1 MNGNNVR
8 LLFAD
13 LLKTPKSD
21 SKSTSP
27 PADQPKPNGNTT
39 VKPKFV
45 NYRQQKLA
53 EKVNTIIKGP
63 KKTVQSEAGESPS
76 NQQQPVTSSLGKRR
90 ILPSQGQNNGQK
102 VVLISQPLSVKVP
115 VTKSQGTPTQNGQ
128 TVVNS
133 RTNQNVASV
142 TTNQNI
148 GPGKIIYLNSQGQII
163 GQKARNPVSIPAQ
176 NSNQPMRI
184 LVQNG
189 DQMTSRISSKQTN
202 QQIKAVQPSIVT
214 SSPVSHPSMNHPAM
228 SQPQAVTIQQQQ
240 AAIQQKQAMRNN
252 QQVKNQLTRLNHAT
266 PSPRSSPK
274 PVTSSMTSSKM
285 VTNGGGHQQIR
296 PKVAPQ
302 GGAITI
308 LNGNPQMTRMTPSMT
323 SLPVTSLQIPMTSS
337 SSNPPQIVI
346 PSEMVKIEHDEN
358 EKLEPENENG
368 RKLTKDEELLLAEL
382 PTMMTSSKSEPKDES
397 KNKSLKVLAKAQ
409 MMNSIGYLV
418 RLNLT
423 PEEFNEVIEFSKGQ
437 LDKLKKGSN

>member
-1 MNGNNVR
+1 M
-8 LLFAD
+8 
-13 LLKTPKSD
+13 KTPKSD
-21 SKSTSP
+21 SKSTP
-27 PADQPKPNGNTT
+27 PPTDQPKPNGNAT
-39 VKPKFV
+39 VKPNYV
-45 NYRQQKLA
+45 NFRQQKIA
-53 EKVNTIIKGP
+53 EKIEKIVGT
-63 KKTVQSEAGESPS
+63 KKIAQSVAGESPS
-76 NQQQPVTSSLGKRR
+76 NQQPVTSSLGKRR

-115 VTKSQGTPTQNGQ
+115 VTKSQGTPTQNGNQ

-133 RTNQNVASV
+133 RTNQNVGIAP
-142 TTNQNI
+142 TNQNI

-189 DQMTSRISSKQTN
+189 DQMTSRIASKQTN

-214 SSPVSHPSMNHPAM
+214 SSPVSHPAMSHPAM
-228 SQPQAVTIQQQQ
+228 TQPQAVTIQQQQ

-266 PSPRSSPK
+266 PSPKSSPK
-274 PVTSSMTSSKM
+274 PVTSSKM

-296 PKVAPQ
+296 PKIAPQ

-308 LNGNPQMTRMTPSMT
+308 LNGNTQMTRMT
-323 SLPVTSLQIPMTSS
+323 SLPVTSLQQQIPMTSS
-337 SSNPPQIVI
+337 MTSSNPPQIVI
-346 PSEMVKIEHDEN
+346 PSEMVKIEHDES
-358 EKLEPENENG
+358 EKTEPENENG

-397 KNKSLKVLAKAQ
+397 KNKSLKDLAKAQ

-423 PEEFNEVIEFSKGQ
+423 PEEVNEVIEFSKGQ
-437 LDKLKKGSN
+437 LDNIKKGSF

>member
-1 MNGNNVR
+1 M
-8 LLFAD
+8 
-13 LLKTPKSD
+13 KTPKSD
-21 SKSTSP
+21 SKSTP
-27 PADQPKPNGNTT
+27 PPTDQPKPNGNAT
-39 VKPKFV
+39 VKPNYV
-45 NYRQQKLA
+45 NFRQQKIA
-53 EKVNTIIKGP
+53 EKIEKIVGT
-63 KKTVQSEAGESPS
+63 KKIAQSVAGESPS
-76 NQQQPVTSSLGKRR
+76 NQQPVTSSLGKRR

-115 VTKSQGTPTQNGQ
+115 VTKSQGTPTQNGNQ

-133 RTNQNVASV
+133 RTNQNVGIAP
-142 TTNQNI
+142 TNQNI

-189 DQMTSRISSKQTN
+189 DQMTSRIASKQTN

-214 SSPVSHPSMNHPAM
+214 SSPVSHPAMSHPAM
-228 SQPQAVTIQQQQ
+228 TQPQAVTIQQQQ

-266 PSPRSSPK
+266 PSPKSSPK
-274 PVTSSMTSSKM
+274 PVTSSKM

-296 PKVAPQ
+296 PKIAPQ

-308 LNGNPQMTRMTPSMT
+308 LNGNPQMTRMT
-323 SLPVTSLQIPMTSS
+323 SLPVTSLQQQIPMTSS
-337 SSNPPQIVI
+337 MTSSNPPHIVI
-346 PSEMVKIEHDEN
+346 PSEMVKIEHDES
-358 EKLEPENENG
+358 EKTEPENENG

-397 KNKSLKVLAKAQ
+397 KNKSLKDLAKAQ

-423 PEEFNEVIEFSKGQ
+423 PEEVNEVIEFSKGQ
-437 LDKLKKGSN
+437 LDNIKKGSF